1 MDIRTLVV
9 DDDQDSCDL
18 IERILKKEGYR
29 VVTLTDPR
37 RVEDEL
43 RRTEVHLA
51 IVDLKM
57 PDLSGLDVAQ
67 IIKRHDSDC
76 SVILMTGYATLDS
89 AVSALRYGVV
99 DYLKKPVREDE
110 LVGAVR
116 RALAAKGLSLL
127 PEEELHRNIGS
138 AIRDLRKK
146 RTLTLKQLAGL
157 REAMAGVTAAG
168 GTAASAGIQGLVIAG
183 KTGSAQ
189 NTENPNKDHAWFVG
203 FAPAE
208 NPKVVVA
215 VFLEFGIHGY
225 LAARVASKIIG
236 FYTKAAPV
244 ELIDTGG

>member
-1 MDIRTLVV
+1 MDSVDDQTMDPVRLPDQAARRSSVDIRTLVV

-29 VVTLTDPR
+29 VGTLTDPR
-37 RVEDEL
+37 RVEDEM
-43 RRTEVHLA
+43 RRNDVHLA

-67 IIKRHDSDC
+67 IIKRQDSDC

-138 AIRDLRKK
+138 AIRDLRKR
-146 RTLTLKQLAGL
+146 RTLTLKQLAKRTGL
-157 REAMAGVTAAG
+157 SVSLLSQIERAESSASVT
-168 GTAASAGIQGLVIAG
+168 SLYKIA
-183 KTGSAQ
+183 
-189 NTENPNKDHAWFVG
+189 HALKIRLPELF
-203 FAPAE
+203 
-208 NPKVVVA
+208 
-215 VFLEFGIHGY
+215 
-225 LAARVASKIIG
+225 ARV
-236 FYTKAAPV
+236 
-244 ELIDTGG
+244 

>member
-1 MDIRTLVV
+1 MMPDVADVCAAPTALPVDDFAVHPVDSHARKGRSVDIRTLVV

-29 VVTLTDPR
+29 VGTLTDPR
-37 RVEDEL
+37 KVEDEL
-43 RRTEVHLA
+43 RKTDVHLA

-116 RALAAKGLSLL
+116 RALGAEGRSLL
-127 PEEELHRNIGS
+127 PGEGLGRDIGS
-138 AIRDLRKK
+138 GVL
-146 RTLTLKQLAGL
+146 GL
-157 REAMAGVTAAG
+157 CE
-168 GTAASAGIQGLVIAG
+168 
-183 KTGSAQ
+183 K
-189 NTENPNKDHAWFVG
+189 
-203 FAPAE
+203 
-208 NPKVVVA
+208 
-215 VFLEFGIHGY
+215 
-225 LAARVASKIIG
+225 
-236 FYTKAAPV
+236 
-244 ELIDTGG
+244 